1 MKSNTPTELGVRGR
15 RRRMVDANSLSA
27 GITEFIDILG
37 FSDKVLRAER
47 FENIGETHRLVAR
60 IQSEFDLE
68 ATE

>member
-1 MKSNTPTELGVRGR
+1 
-15 RRRMVDANSLSA
+15 MVDANSLSA